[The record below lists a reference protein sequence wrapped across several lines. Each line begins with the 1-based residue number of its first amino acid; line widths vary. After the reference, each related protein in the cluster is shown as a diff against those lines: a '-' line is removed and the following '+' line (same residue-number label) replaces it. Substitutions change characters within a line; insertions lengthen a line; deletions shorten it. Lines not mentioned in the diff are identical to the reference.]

1 MSKYGV
7 FFRPYFPVFGLK
19 KEIYSVN
26 LSIQSK
32 YRKMRTRK
40 NCVSGHFSRS
50 VWPDDFMENKWHSR
64 FVGAKVMLNLNN
76 R

>member
-1 MSKYGV
+1 
-7 FFRPYFPVFGLK
+7 
-19 KEIYSVN
+19 
-26 LSIQSK
+26 
-32 YRKMRTRK
+32 MRTRK

-64 FVGAKVMLNLNN
+64 FVGAKVMLNVNN